1 MSVGRRPGFVWL
13 IEKKDS
19 ATDTAFSAIQLHYF
33 PSELI
38 KAR

>member
-1 MSVGRRPGFVWL
+1 VERGPGFVWL

-19 ATDTAFSAIQLHYF
+19 ATDTAFSAIVLHYF

-38 KAR
+38 KTR